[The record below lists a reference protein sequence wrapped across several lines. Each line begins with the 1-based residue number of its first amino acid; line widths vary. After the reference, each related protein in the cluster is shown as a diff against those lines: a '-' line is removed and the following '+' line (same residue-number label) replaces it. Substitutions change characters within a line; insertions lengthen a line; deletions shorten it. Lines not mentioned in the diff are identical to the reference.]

1 METPLSERYA
11 RQTMLPEVGAEG
23 QRRLAAASVL
33 LVGLGGLGSAAAP
46 YLAGA
51 GVGRL
56 GLADPDTVSAS
67 NLPRQ
72 TLYTEAQLGEPKSAA
87 AYARLAALS
96 SSTRFDRYPEG
107 LTEANARRLV
117 ADYDLVVDCCDNYRT
132 RYLIDDACAACGRP
146 WVYGSIGAFH
156 GQVTLFNGRSRRRYA
171 DLYPDRELLC
181 SLPRATAGVLGPVPG
196 VVGALEASE
205 AIKWIVGCGEPLDGR
220 LLTIDLLTL
229 HTEIIEF

>member
-1 METPLSERYA
+1 MNPCDERYA
-11 RQTMLPEVGAEG
+11 RQTMLPQIGPEG
-23 QRRLAAASVL
+23 QRRLAEASVL
-33 LVGLGGLGSAAAP
+33 IVGLGGLGSAVAP

-51 GVGRL
+51 GIGRL

-72 TLYTEAQLGEPKSAA
+72 TLYTEAQLGEPKTSAA
-87 AYARLAALS
+87 RDRLTGLS
-96 SSTRFDRYPEG
+96 SATCFDLYPEG
-107 LTEANARRLV
+107 LTEANARSLV
-117 ADYDLVVDCCDNYRT
+117 AAYDLVVDCCDNYPT
-132 RYLIDDACAACGRP
+132 RYLLDDACTAAGRP

-156 GQVTLFNGRSRRRYA
+156 GQVALMNGRRGRRYA
-171 DLYPDRELLC
+171 DLYPDRETLC
-181 SLPRATAGVLGPVPG
+181 RLPRATAGVLGPVPG

-205 AIKWIVGCGEPLDGR
+205 SIKWIVGFGEPLDGR

>member
-1 METPLSERYA
+1 MNPCDERYA
-11 RQTMLPEVGAEG
+11 RQTMHPQIGPEG
-23 QRRLAAASVL
+23 QRRLAEASVL
-33 LVGLGGLGSAAAP
+33 IVGLGGLGSAVAP

-51 GVGRL
+51 GIGRL

-72 TLYTEAQLGEPKSAA
+72 TLYTEAQLGDPKTSAA
-87 AYARLAALS
+87 RERLAGLS
-96 SSTRFDRYPEG
+96 SATCFDLCPEG
-107 LTEANARRLV
+107 LTEANARSLV
-117 ADYDLVVDCCDNYRT
+117 AAYDLVVDCCDNYST
-132 RYLIDDACAACGRP
+132 RYLLDDACTAAGRP

-156 GQVTLFNGRSRRRYA
+156 GQVALMNGRRGRRYA
-171 DLYPDRELLC
+171 DLYPDRETLC
-181 SLPRATAGVLGPVPG
+181 RLPRATAGVLGPVPG

-205 AIKWIVGCGEPLDGR
+205 SIKWIVGFGEPLDGR